1 MENEIINKD
10 NINNQDSIQIN
21 KEQEI
26 NQIKN
31 KIIIKENGNN
41 ISKIFLEKIKN
52 IQTLIK
58 KESSNKKIC
67 KLK

>member
-31 KIIIKENGNN
+31 NIIIKENGNN

>member
-26 NQIKN
+26 NQLKN
-31 KIIIKENGNN
+31 NIIIKENGNN